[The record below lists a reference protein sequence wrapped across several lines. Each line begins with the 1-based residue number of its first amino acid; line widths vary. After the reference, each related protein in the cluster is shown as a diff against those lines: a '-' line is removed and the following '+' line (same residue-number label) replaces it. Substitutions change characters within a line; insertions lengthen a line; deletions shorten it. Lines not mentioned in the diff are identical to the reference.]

1 MGEVAAGVLLG
12 GRDAVVRRRGRFHG
26 LPTGGVGPAG
36 ILVAVTFHP
45 RFLLAQPE
53 PSRSQLKQAAWQ
65 DLQMIQRRLRQLAG
79 TRG

>member
-1 MGEVAAGVLLG
+1 
-12 GRDAVVRRRGRFHG
+12 
-26 LPTGGVGPAG
+26 
-36 ILVAVTFHP
+36 VAVTFHP

-65 DLQMIQRRLRQLAG
+65 DLQMIQRRLRQLTG